1 MEYEKGKWYIAKCFQ
16 VEFIMCF
23 DKHDINGNYR
33 ASDYIGS
40 NGKLLGPGS
49 FNSIIRRATLE
60 EITSGKID
68 KLNNIVPKTIIKT
81 KNMDEGDLELEMMF
95 QKSKTKT
102 SPRVRIKES
111 DIDRQQLSSRSGA
124 TSNKYDGVF
133 PLKRDANRPLLFNS
147 PEYNKLRRH

>member
-1 MEYEKGKWYIAKCFQ
+1 MKYEKGKWYVARAGSTNYLIQYIENYNNLICSSNY
-16 VEFIMCF
+16 
-23 DKHDINGNYR
+23 INSRGR
-33 ASDYIGS
+33 
-40 NGKLLGPGS
+40 LVPGGA
-49 FNSIIRRATLE
+49 FHEIIREATLE
-60 EITSGKID
+60 EVASGEINT
-68 KLNNIVPKTIIKT
+68 LNNIVPKTIIKT